1 MKGAIFMTKSIL
13 TENHGTINI
22 LEEEKYTYS
31 EEFSDTYLTDHFSFS
46 SSTECTT
53 NNITEENTSNNI
65 SSLYGSQSMYEELLQ
80 SYPIT
85 KAYDSSTSNLT
96 KLVYRNLNN
105 RDVPIEEMKIQNI
118 ELANL
123 YNATVYNFQGYIKDN
138 YTKFSQNKSD
148 NVYNC
153 NSVLTLKQFLDFH
166 NTTVVHQT
174 LFCKDRLCPIC
185 SVIRSMKLTA
195 QNIKIFNRLRET
207 QPGIRYLFITL
218 TQKNVPGELLS
229 HEITRISKAFNSIF
243 TLNNHKKKYRKL
255 RNTLLG
261 TIRVIEV
268 TKNDKD
274 NTYHAHIHAILAVK
288 PGYFKGINYIK
299 HEEYQSYWKEELD
312 LDYLPQ
318 IRIQVPK
325 PKNKSTKKT
334 NIDDLIEMI
343 KEVSKYCVK
352 PLTIFKAIENRYLTL
367 EEVEDFYYLVSSL
380 YRRRL
385 ITFSG
390 IFADIRKELRLTDS
404 EDLEDLEDLQ
414 ELEELEKYGHKLI
427 TYHFESGYGY
437 VKKKEITFK
446 PNEDN
451 SNNTE
456 GED

>member
-13 TENHGTINI
+13 TENTSTINI
-22 LEEEKYTYS
+22 EEEKYTYS
-31 EEFSDTYLTDHFSFS
+31 EEFSDTYLMDHFSFS
-46 SSTECTT
+46 SATDCTIF
-53 NNITEENTSNNI
+53 NITEENNSNTI
-65 SSLYGSQSMYEELLQ
+65 SDLYVSGSMYEELLQ
-80 SYPIT
+80 LYPVI
-85 KAYDSSTSNLT
+85 KAYDSSTSNTT
-96 KLVYRNLNN
+96 KLVYRNINN
-105 RDVPIEEMKIQNI
+105 RDVPVEEMKSHNI

-123 YNATVYNFQGYIKDN
+123 YNATVFDFQGYIKDN
-138 YTKFSQNKSD
+138 YTKFSQNKAD
-148 NVYNC
+148 NVCNC

-166 NTTVVHQT
+166 NTTTVHQT
-174 LFCKDRLCPIC
+174 FFCKDRLCPIC

-207 QPGIRYLFITL
+207 QPGTRYLFLTL

-229 HEITRISKAFNSIF
+229 HEITRINKAFNSIF
-243 TLNNHKKKYRKL
+243 TLNKHKKKYNKL

-268 TKNDKD
+268 TKNDTD
-274 NTYHAHIHAILAVK
+274 QTYHAHIHAILAVK
-288 PGYFKGINYIK
+288 PSYFKGANYIK
-299 HEEYQSYWKEELD
+299 HEEYQSYWQEELD

-352 PLTIFKAIENRYLTL
+352 PLSIFKAIENKYLTL

-414 ELEELEKYGHKLI
+414 ELEELEKHGYKII

-446 PNEDN
+446 PNE
-451 SNNTE
+451 NNISCTE